1 MISQVLLAV
10 WGERSF
16 TIVVRF
22 SVLFCFYFRASE
34 LIVYMLRGS
43 EGYYMDWTCLR
54 VNPRQKIVEAMEEEV
69 DVQLLPMPETS

>member
-1 MISQVLLAV
+1 MLQVGPMTLDFTSFAGSL
-10 WGERSF
+10 GERSF

-43 EGYYMDWTCLR
+43 EGYYMD
-54 VNPRQKIVEAMEEEV
+54 
-69 DVQLLPMPETS
+69 